1 MSHRL
6 QRMIELARRTGDTI
20 MVHDSVSAHDLVVM
34 PFEQYEQLLDREGIF
49 DSDEY
54 LLEDMSEVDLINKIN
69 RDIAVWRSY
78 QELNE
83 HVSRVSTLEEQLVTE
98 PPPDPFEEDF
108 SHHTEWHQVGE
119 VLKARRGFSSPL
131 GEEYEDVEDTND
143 MSSDPT
149 NKTTPFVAESVT
161 YQSVDENGEYQAPV
175 LREVESEVILG
186 PEEDLLDD
194 EPVFFEEP
202 TS

>member
-20 MVHDSVSAHDLVVM
+20 MVHDAVSAHDLVVM

-83 HVSRVSTLEEQLVTE
+83 HVNRVSTLEEQLVAE

-119 VLKARRGFSSPL
+119 VLKARRGLSSSA
-131 GEEYEDVEDTND
+131 GEREDVEGVIGVPDELTKDTP
-143 MSSDPT
+143 S
-149 NKTTPFVAESVT
+149 VAESVT
-161 YQSVDENGEYQAPV
+161 YQSVDQHGAYQVPV
-175 LREVESEVILG
+175 LRESESEVILG
-186 PEEDLLDD
+186 PEEDLSDD